1 MRKGLIGR
9 YQHFQYLNLIK
20 VNFIGLDSLKAKID
34 KASNETKT
42 LVDAELQAAAMNFVG
57 LAKKDLASQGGD
69 RGTLLRSISY
79 SKKADLVY
87 EVSANTFY
95 APFIEF
101 GTKSKFNPYPGT
113 EEFASQYKGVKGS
126 GALTLIEA
134 ITGWVKRKRIGA
146 TYNIK
151 TRRKVRQSKDEIN
164 RIAFLIARS
173 IYKNGISPKPFFFK
187 QITPVRND
195 LVQNVTRVLDGI

>member
-9 YQHFQYLNLIK
+9 YPHFQYLSLIK
-20 VNFIGLDSLKAKID
+20 ANVIGLDQLKARIQNATK
-34 KASNETKT
+34 ETQI
-42 LVDAELQAAAMNFVG
+42 LVDAELEAAAMNFVG

-69 RGTLLRSISY
+69 RGTLLRSITY
-79 SKKADLVY
+79 NKQTDLQY
-87 EVSANTFY
+87 TVSANVFY

-113 EEFASQYKGVKGS
+113 EEFASQYKGAKGS
-126 GALTLIEA
+126 GTLRLIDA
-134 ITGWVKRKRIGA
+134 IRGWVKRKRIA
-146 TYNIK
+146 TGK
-151 TRRKVRQSKDEIN
+151 EVDRV
-164 RIAFLIARS
+164 AFLIARS

-187 QITPVRND
+187 QITPVRNN

>member
-9 YQHFQYLNLIK
+9 YPHFQYLSLIK
-20 VNFIGLDSLKAKID
+20 ANVIGLDQLKARIQNATK
-34 KASNETKT
+34 ETQI
-42 LVDAELQAAAMNFVG
+42 LVDAELEAAAMNFVG

-69 RGTLLRSISY
+69 RGTLLRSITY
-79 SKKADLVY
+79 KKQTDLQY
-87 EVSANTFY
+87 TVSANVFY

-113 EEFASQYKGVKGS
+113 EEFASQYKGAKGS
-126 GALTLIEA
+126 GTLRLIDA
-134 ITGWVKRKRIGA
+134 IRGWVKRKRIA
-146 TYNIK
+146 TGK
-151 TRRKVRQSKDEIN
+151 EVN
-164 RIAFLIARS
+164 RVAFLIARS

-187 QITPVRND
+187 QITPVRNN

>member
-1 MRKGLIGR
+1 MNKDLIGK
-9 YQHFQYLNLIK
+9 YQPFQYLSLIK
-20 VNFIGLDSLKAKID
+20 ANVIGLDQLQAKIQ
-34 KASNETKT
+34 KATKETQT
-42 LVDAELQAAAMNFVG
+42 LVDAELEAAAMNFVG

-79 SKKADLVY
+79 NKTKDLQY
-87 EVSANTFY
+87 TISANVFY

-126 GALTLIEA
+126 GTLRLIDA
-134 ITGWVKRKRIGA
+134 IRGWVKRKRIA
-146 TYNIK
+146 TGK
-151 TRRKVRQSKDEIN
+151 EVDRV
-164 RIAFLIARS
+164 AFLIARS

-187 QITPVRND
+187 QITPVRNN

>member
-1 MRKGLIGR
+1 
-9 YQHFQYLNLIK
+9 LIK
-20 VNFIGLDSLKAKID
+20 ANVIGLEQLQAKIQ
-34 KASNETKT
+34 KATKETQT
-42 LVDAELQAAAMNFVG
+42 LVDAELEAAAMNFVG

-69 RGTLLRSISY
+69 RGTLLRSITY
-79 SKKADLVY
+79 NKKADLQY
-87 EVSANTFY
+87 TVSANVFY

-126 GALTLIEA
+126 GTLRLIDA
-134 ITGWVKRKRIGA
+134 IRGWVKRKRIA
-146 TYNIK
+146 TGK
-151 TRRKVRQSKDEIN
+151 EVDRV
-164 RIAFLIARS
+164 AFLIARS

-187 QITPVRND
+187 QITPVRNN

>member
-1 MRKGLIGR
+1 MSNDSIGR
-9 YQHFQYLNLIK
+9 YPHFQYLSLIK
-20 VNFIGLDSLKAKID
+20 ANVIGLDQLKTRIQNATK
-34 KASNETKT
+34 ETQT

-69 RGTLLRSISY
+69 RGTLLRSITY
-79 SKKADLVY
+79 SKKADLQY
-87 EVSANTFY
+87 TVSANVFY

-113 EEFASQYKGVKGS
+113 EEFASQYKGAKGS
-126 GALTLIEA
+126 GALKLIDA
-134 ITGWVKRKRIGA
+134 IKGWVKRKRIA
-146 TYNIK
+146 TGK
-151 TRRKVRQSKDEIN
+151 KVDKV
-164 RIAFLIARS
+164 AFLIARS

-187 QITPVRND
+187 QITPVRNN

>member
-9 YQHFQYLNLIK
+9 YPHFQYLSLIK
-20 VNFIGLDSLKAKID
+20 ANVIGLDQLKARIQNATK
-34 KASNETKT
+34 ETQT
-42 LVDAELQAAAMNFVG
+42 LLDAELEAAAMNFVG

-69 RGTLLRSISY
+69 RGTLLRSITY
-79 SKKADLVY
+79 NKKADLQY
-87 EVSANTFY
+87 TVSANVFY

-113 EEFASQYKGVKGS
+113 EEFASQYKGAKGS
-126 GALTLIEA
+126 GTLRLIDA
-134 ITGWVKRKRIGA
+134 IRGWVKRKRIA
-146 TYNIK
+146 TGK
-151 TRRKVRQSKDEIN
+151 EVDRV
-164 RIAFLIARS
+164 AFLIARS

-187 QITPVRND
+187 QITPVRNN

>member
-9 YQHFQYLNLIK
+9 YPHFQYLSLIK
-20 VNFIGLDSLKAKID
+20 ANVIGLDQLKARIQNATK
-34 KASNETKT
+34 ETQT
-42 LVDAELQAAAMNFVG
+42 LVDAELEAAAMNFVG

-69 RGTLLRSISY
+69 RGTLLRSITY
-79 SKKADLVY
+79 NKKADLQY
-87 EVSANTFY
+87 TVSANVFY

-113 EEFASQYKGVKGS
+113 EEFASQYKGAKGS
-126 GALTLIEA
+126 GTLRLIDA
-134 ITGWVKRKRIGA
+134 IRGWVKRKRIA
-146 TYNIK
+146 TGK
-151 TRRKVRQSKDEIN
+151 EVDKV
-164 RIAFLIARS
+164 AFLIARS

-187 QITPVRND
+187 QITPVRNN

>member
-1 MRKGLIGR
+1 MSKGLIGR
-9 YQHFQYLNLIK
+9 YPHFQYLSLIK
-20 VNFIGLDSLKAKID
+20 ANVIGLEQLQAKIQ
-34 KASNETKT
+34 KATKETQT
-42 LVDAELQAAAMNFVG
+42 LVDAELEAAAMNFVG

-79 SKKADLVY
+79 SKIKDLQY
-87 EVSANTFY
+87 TVSANVFY

-113 EEFASQYKGVKGS
+113 EEFASQYKGAKGS
-126 GALTLIEA
+126 GTLRLIDA
-134 ITGWVKRKRIGA
+134 IRGWVKRKRIA
-146 TYNIK
+146 TGK
-151 TRRKVRQSKDEIN
+151 EVDRV
-164 RIAFLIARS
+164 AFLIARS

-187 QITPVRND
+187 QITPVRNN

>member
-9 YQHFQYLNLIK
+9 YPHFQYLSLIK
-20 VNFIGLDSLKAKID
+20 ANVIGLDQLKARIQNATK
-34 KASNETKT
+34 ETQT
-42 LVDAELQAAAMNFVG
+42 LVDAELEAAAMNFVG

-69 RGTLLRSISY
+69 RGTLLRSITY
-79 SKKADLVY
+79 NKKADLQY
-87 EVSANTFY
+87 TVSANVFY

-113 EEFASQYKGVKGS
+113 EEFASQYKGAKGS
-126 GALTLIEA
+126 GALKLIDA
-134 ITGWVKRKRIGA
+134 IKGWVKRKRIA
-146 TYNIK
+146 TGK
-151 TRRKVRQSKDEIN
+151 KADRV
-164 RIAFLIARS
+164 AFLIARS

-187 QITPVRND
+187 QITPVRNN

>member
-9 YQHFQYLNLIK
+9 YPHFQYLSLIK
-20 VNFIGLDSLKAKID
+20 ANVIGLDQLKARIQNATK
-34 KASNETKT
+34 ETQT
-42 LVDAELQAAAMNFVG
+42 LVDAELEAAAMNFVG

-69 RGTLLRSISY
+69 RGTLLRSITY
-79 SKKADLVY
+79 NKKADLQY
-87 EVSANTFY
+87 TVSANVFY

-113 EEFASQYKGVKGS
+113 EEFASQYKGAKGS
-126 GALTLIEA
+126 GTLRLIDA
-134 ITGWVKRKRIGA
+134 IRGWVKRKRIA
-146 TYNIK
+146 TGK
-151 TRRKVRQSKDEIN
+151 EVDRVS
-164 RIAFLIARS
+164 FLIARS

-187 QITPVRND
+187 QITPVRNN

>member
-9 YQHFQYLNLIK
+9 YPHFQYLSLIK
-20 VNFIGLDSLKAKID
+20 ANVIGLDQLKARIQNATK
-34 KASNETKT
+34 ETQT
-42 LVDAELQAAAMNFVG
+42 LVDAELEAAAMNFVG

-69 RGTLLRSISY
+69 RGTLLRSITY
-79 SKKADLVY
+79 KKQTDLQY
-87 EVSANTFY
+87 TVSANVFY

-113 EEFASQYKGVKGS
+113 EEFASQYKGAKGS
-126 GALTLIEA
+126 GTLRLIDA
-134 ITGWVKRKRIGA
+134 IRGWVKRKRIA
-146 TYNIK
+146 TGK
-151 TRRKVRQSKDEIN
+151 EVDRV
-164 RIAFLIARS
+164 AFLIARS

-187 QITPVRND
+187 QITPVRNN

>member
-1 MRKGLIGR
+1 MSKGLIGK
-9 YQHFQYLNLIK
+9 YPHFQYLSLIK
-20 VNFIGLDSLKAKID
+20 ANVIGLEQLQAKIQ
-34 KASNETKT
+34 KATKETQT
-42 LVDAELQAAAMNFVG
+42 LVDAELEAAAMNFVG

-69 RGTLLRSISY
+69 RGTLLRSITY
-79 SKKADLVY
+79 NKKADLQY
-87 EVSANTFY
+87 TVSANVFY

-126 GALTLIEA
+126 GTLKLIDA
-134 ITGWVKRKRIGA
+134 ITAWVKRKKIGA
-146 TYNIK
+146 TYSIK
-151 TRRKVRQSKDEIN
+151 TRRKVRQTKEEIN
-164 RIAFLIARS
+164 TIAFLIARS

-187 QITPVRND
+187 QITPVRNN

>member
-9 YQHFQYLNLIK
+9 YPHFQYLSLIK
-20 VNFIGLDSLKAKID
+20 ANVIGLDQLKARIQNATK
-34 KASNETKT
+34 ETQT
-42 LVDAELQAAAMNFVG
+42 LVDAELEAAAMNFVG

-69 RGTLLRSISY
+69 RGTLLRSITY
-79 SKKADLVY
+79 NKKADLQY
-87 EVSANTFY
+87 TVSANVFY

-113 EEFASQYKGVKGS
+113 EEFASQYKGAKGS
-126 GALTLIEA
+126 GTLRLIDA
-134 ITGWVKRKRIGA
+134 IKGWVKRKRIA
-146 TYNIK
+146 TGK
-151 TRRKVRQSKDEIN
+151 EVDRV
-164 RIAFLIARS
+164 AFLIARS

-187 QITPVRND
+187 QITPVRNN